1 MGSPVAEH
9 RTVARH
15 LPGDPGVWFFITADT
30 CMFGLFF
37 ASFVVERLHNVALFD
52 RSQQA
57 LSPTIGMLNTLFLVS
72 GSYFV
77 VLAVDAAKR
86 NARSRVISCLALAL
100 ACAVAFSLAKLFEYA
115 DKFRHGLTPATNDF
129 FTYYFILTGLHFLHV
144 LIAIVVTIVLMR
156 MSRKTDFGARYLLI
170 LESGASYWHMVDLL
184 WVVLFPL
191 VYLVR

>member
-1 MGSPVAEH
+1 MDRPIAEP
-9 RTVARH
+9 RMKTKR

-37 ASFVVERLHNVALFD
+37 ASFVVARLHNVALFD
-52 RSQQA
+52 QSQHA

-86 NARSRVISCLALAL
+86 AARRRVNTCLALAL
-100 ACAVAFSLAKLFEYA
+100 ACAVAFSIAKVFEYT
-115 DKFRHGLTPATNDF
+115 DKFRLGLSPATNDF
-129 FTYYFILTGLHFLHV
+129 FMYYFILTGLHFIHV
-144 LIAIVVTIVLMR
+144 MIAIIVTIVLMR
-156 MSRKTDFGARYLLI
+156 ISRKTDFGERYMLI

>member
-1 MGSPVAEH
+1 
-9 RTVARH
+9 
-15 LPGDPGVWFFITADT
+15 
-30 CMFGLFF
+30 MFGLFF
-37 ASFVVERLHNVALFD
+37 ASFVAERLHNVALFD
-52 RSQQA
+52 QSQRA

-86 NARSRVISCLALAL
+86 AARRRVIGCLALAL
-100 ACAVAFSLAKLFEYA
+100 ACAVAFSIAKLFEYG
-115 DKFRHGLTPATNDF
+115 DKFRHGLSPATNDF

-144 LIAIVVTIVLMR
+144 LIAIIVTIVLMR
-156 MSRKTDFGARYLLI
+156 MSRKTDFSPRYMVI

>member
-1 MGSPVAEH
+1 
-9 RTVARH
+9 
-15 LPGDPGVWFFITADT
+15 
-30 CMFGLFF
+30 MFGLFF

-52 RSQQA
+52 QSQRA

-86 NARSRVISCLALAL
+86 AARRRVIGCLALAL
-100 ACAVAFSLAKLFEYA
+100 ACAVAFSIAKLFEYG
-115 DKFRHGLTPATNDF
+115 DKFRHGLSPATNDF

-144 LIAIVVTIVLMR
+144 LIAIIVTIVLMR
-156 MSRKTDFGARYLLI
+156 MSRKTDFSPRYMVI

>member
-1 MGSPVAEH
+1 MDSPIAD
-9 RTVARH
+9 ARKPTRR

-52 RSQQA
+52 TSQKA
-57 LSPTIGMLNTLFLVS
+57 LSQTIGMLNTLFLVS

-86 NARSRVISCLALAL
+86 AARQRVVTCLALAL
-100 ACAVAFSLAKLFEYA
+100 ACAIAFGIAKVVEYG
-115 DKFRHGLTPATNDF
+115 DKFRHGLSPVTNDF
-129 FTYYFILTGLHFLHV
+129 FTYYFILTGLHFVHV
-144 LIAIVVTIVLMR
+144 LIAIIVTIVLIR
-156 MSRKTDFGARYLLI
+156 MSRKTDFGERYMVI

-191 VYLVR
+191 VYLVK